1 MGGEFLVT
9 SLALIGIVIVVSALL
24 SGVID
29 RSGLPQVAVFI
40 AIGAALGPAG
50 LNLFNITLESPV
62 VRVVATLSLTLV
74 LFTDAVSL
82 NIREVKQQSS
92 LAFRMLGPGTI
103 FCAALT
109 AVGAWWLLQI
119 PPAFAAILG
128 AALASTDPVLLRG
141 LLRRGDL
148 PPQARHAL
156 RLESGLN
163 DVVLLPIVV
172 IAIAL
177 SGHYELTAGNF
188 AKLGLGLFILG
199 PGAGIAIGLVGVA
212 ALDLIRKRTGV
223 RRDYE
228 SLYSLG
234 IAFTAYAAAEAVHGS
249 GFLAAFAA
257 GLTIAALDVELCD
270 CFIEYG
276 GVTAEMLLLFTFVIF
291 GSSLIWTGFTELN
304 WPTVLF
310 AVFAMLIRVPVYLL
324 SLLGSNVDRRGRAL
338 IVWFGPKGLS
348 SLLLILLPV
357 FAGLPGSD
365 RLFAICSLVVLISV
379 VIHGA
384 SPMVLARFC
393 KEEQEE
399 ETPEPAVATTTE
411 PPPVA
416 ATQSRASLPVVET
429 GVVGGQIISLAE
441 LERLQ
446 KSGEQVIL
454 LDVRTE
460 RSIETSESMAQGAV
474 RMPPERV
481 VDQARKR
488 QLPKEA
494 WLIAYC
500 A

>member
-1 MGGEFLVT
+1 MGGEYLVT

-24 SGVID
+24 SGLID
-29 RSGLPQVAVFI
+29 RSGLPQVAVFL

-50 LNLFNITLESPV
+50 LGLFNITLDSPI
-62 VRVVATLSLTLV
+62 VRAVATLSLTLV

-82 NIREVKQQSS
+82 NIREVKQHSA

-103 FCAALT
+103 LCAALT
-109 AVGAWWLLQI
+109 AFGAWWLLQL
-119 PPAFAAILG
+119 PFAFAAILG

-141 LLRRGDL
+141 LLSRRDL
-148 PPQARHAL
+148 PPEARHAL

-163 DVVLLPIVV
+163 DAVLLPIVV

-177 SGHYELTAGNF
+177 TGHYELTA
-188 AKLGLGLFILG
+188 ASLSKLGLGLFILG

-291 GSSLIWTGFTELN
+291 GSSLIWTGFTQID
-304 WPTVLF
+304 WPTILF
-310 AVFAMLIRVPVYLL
+310 AAFAMLIRLPVYFL
-324 SLLGSNVDRRGRAL
+324 SLLGSKVDLRGRS
-338 IVWFGPKGLS
+338 IIIWFGPKGLS

-365 RLFAICSLVVLISV
+365 RLFAICSLVVLLSV

-384 SPMVLARFC
+384 SPMLLARFC
-393 KEEQEE
+393 KPKPEE
-399 ETPEPAVATTTE
+399 ETPETPAREATTTATL
-411 PPPVA
+411 PTA
-416 ATQSRASLPVVET
+416 AAPSRAALPIVE
-429 GVVGGQIISLAE
+429 VGAQIIT
-441 LERLQ
+441 LEEVDRLQ

-460 RSIETSESMAQGAV
+460 RSMETSESMVQGAV
-474 RMPPERV
+474 RLPPDHV
-481 VDQARKR
+481 VEQARELK
-488 QLPKEA
+488 LPKEA
-494 WLIAYC
+494 WLVAYC

>member
-1 MGGEFLVT
+1 
-9 SLALIGIVIVVSALL
+9 
-24 SGVID
+24 
-29 RSGLPQVAVFI
+29 
-40 AIGAALGPAG
+40 
-50 LNLFNITLESPV
+50 
-62 VRVVATLSLTLV
+62 
-74 LFTDAVSL
+74 
-82 NIREVKQQSS
+82 
-92 LAFRMLGPGTI
+92 
-103 FCAALT
+103 
-109 AVGAWWLLQI
+109 
-119 PPAFAAILG
+119 
-128 AALASTDPVLLRG
+128 
-141 LLRRGDL
+141 L

-399 ETPEPAVATTTE
+399 ETPEPAVAATTE

-416 ATQSRASLPVVET
+416 ATQSRASLPVVEI
-429 GVVGGQIISLAE
+429 GEVGGQIISLAE